1 MLDQVSEAKNQEARA
16 LAVKLLH
23 PTLAAVSP
31 GALLRAA
38 LSWDGQ
44 RLAAGPRSYEL
55 QSKGRVI
62 VVGAGKASA
71 GLAEALES
79 LLGERIAAGVVV
91 VPRGIKAS
99 TRHIRLQT
107 GGHPLPDAG
116 GLAGAQTAL
125 ELAASAGPED
135 LLVCL
140 LTGGASALWPAPAAG
155 LTLEDKQLTTALLVR
170 SGAAIGEINAVRKH
184 LSRIK
189 GGGLARATAGAAVL
203 TLIISD
209 VVGDDLSTIGSGPTA
224 PDATTYA
231 DAIAVLERYGLWERL
246 PLAVRLRLQAGQAG
260 LAPETPKPGDP
271 CLQPVQHLLL
281 GNGSTALAG
290 AAAAAREL
298 GLHPITSAELVL
310 GEAWQ
315 AGRRLGRT
323 LRELARARRGAC
335 LLAAGEP
342 TVTVRGTGI
351 GGRTLELAL
360 GAAQELSGTAGVA
373 LLACATDGQDGPS
386 GAAGAIVDGATI
398 QRAEGLGLDVEHT
411 LMNND
416 TLPLFRALGDLIVTG
431 PTGTNVADIYLG
443 VIV

>member
-1 MLDQVSEAKNQEARA
+1 MDEVSGERTQQARA
-16 LAVKLLH
+16 LAVQLLR
-23 PTLAAVSP
+23 PALAAVSP
-31 GALLRAA
+31 GAFLRTA
-38 LSWDGQ
+38 LRWDGH
-44 RLAAGPRSYEL
+44 LLTAGPRSYDL
-55 QSKGRVI
+55 DRKRRVT

-71 GLAEALES
+71 GLAEALQS
-79 LLGERIAAGVVV
+79 LLGERITTGVVV
-91 VPRGIKAS
+91 VPQGIQAS
-99 TRHIRLQT
+99 TGRVRLQT

-116 GLAGAQTAL
+116 GVAGARAAL

-140 LTGGASALWPAPAAG
+140 LTGGASALWPTPTAG
-155 LTLEDKQLTTALLVR
+155 LSLEDKQLTTALLVR
-170 SGAAIGEINAVRKH
+170 SGAAIGEINTVRKH

-189 GGGLARATAGAAVL
+189 GGGLARATGGAAL
-203 TLIISD
+203 LSLIISD
-209 VVGDDLSTIGSGPTA
+209 VVGDDLATIGSGPTA

-231 DAIAVLERYGLWERL
+231 DAIAVLERHGLWERL
-246 PLAVRLRLQAGQAG
+246 PGAVRQHLQAGQAG

-271 CLQPVQHLLL
+271 CFQPVQNLLL
-281 GNGSTALAG
+281 GNGSTALA
-290 AAAAAREL
+290 AAAATARAQ
-298 GLHPITSAELVL
+298 GLRPITSAEPVL
-310 GEAWQ
+310 GEARQ

-323 LRELARARRGAC
+323 LRELAHTQRGAC
-335 LLAAGEP
+335 FLAAGEP

-386 GAAGAIVDGATI
+386 GAAGAIVDGVTI
-398 QRAEGLGLDVEHT
+398 QRAAGLGLDVERS

-416 TLPLFRALGDLIVTG
+416 TLPLFHALGDLIVTG

-443 VIV
+443 VIL